1 MRFIFGGLGTC
12 TALVLGNIAG
22 ASEEYGFV
30 ASNLISVFYHE
41 LGHAVIDTMQ
51 VPIFGQEEDAAD
63 VFSILLI
70 DEIFEPESANI
81 IAYDAAFGFH
91 AEAQE
96 NTPAFWDVHGP
107 DEQRY
112 YNLVCIFYGAN
123 PDLREELA
131 QELGLP
137 EERAIRCA
145 EEYELAI
152 DSWGGVLQDM
162 EGGTGKLR
170 LMGPSS
176 DPMYPII
183 RQEIES
189 FNTIFGF
196 PSDVS
201 VTIEKCGEAN
211 AYYDPSEVSITICT
225 EFDAHLRQQFDDL

>member
-1 MRFIFGGLGTC
+1 MRFIFGCLGTC
-12 TALVLGNIAG
+12 AVLVFANFAG
-22 ASEEYGFV
+22 ASEEDDFV
-30 ASNLISVFYHE
+30 TSNLISVVYHE

-51 VPIFGQEEDAAD
+51 VPIFGQEEDAAE

-81 IAYDAAFGFH
+81 IAYHAAFGFH

-131 QELGLP
+131 QELRLP
-137 EERAIRCA
+137 EERAISCP
-145 EEYELAI
+145 EEYELVI
-152 DSWGGVLQDM
+152 DSWGSVLQDM
-162 EGGTGKLR
+162 EKGTGKLR
-170 LMGPSS
+170 VMGPSS
-176 DPMYPII
+176 DPIYSVI

-189 FNTIFGF
+189 VNSIFGF

-201 VTIEKCGEAN
+201 VTIEN
-211 AYYDPSEVSITICT
+211 AERRMPVTICQRYPSR
-225 EFDAHLRQQFDDL
+225 FVPSLMRI

>member
-12 TALVLGNIAG
+12 AALVFANVAG
-22 ASEEYGFV
+22 ASEEDGFV
-30 ASNLISVFYHE
+30 TSNLISVFYHE
-41 LGHAVIDTMQ
+41 LGHAVIDAMQ

-96 NTPAFWDVHGP
+96 NTPTFWDVHGP

-112 YNLVCIFYGAN
+112 YNLVFIFYGAN

-137 EERAIRCA
+137 EERAVSCP

-152 DSWGGVLQDM
+152 DSWGGVLRDM

-170 LMGPSS
+170 LTGPSN
-176 DPMYPII
+176 DPMYSVI

-196 PSDVS
+196 PFDVG

-211 AYYDPSEVSITICT
+211 AFYDPSEESITICT
-225 EFDAHLRQQFDDL
+225 EFDAHLRQQFDNL

>member
-1 MRFIFGGLGTC
+1 MCMRFIFGSLVTC
-12 TALVLGNIAG
+12 AALVLVNIAG
-22 ASEEYGFV
+22 ASEEDGFV
-30 ASNLISVFYHE
+30 TSNLISVFYQE
-41 LGHAVIDTMQ
+41 LGHAVIDIMK

-81 IAYDAAFGFH
+81 IACDAVFGFH
-91 AEAQE
+91 VEAQE
-96 NTPAFWDVHGP
+96 NAPAFWDVHGP

-123 PDLREELA
+123 PDLQEDLA
-131 QELGLP
+131 HELGLQ
-137 EERAIRCA
+137 EERPISCQ

-152 DSWGGVLQDM
+152 DSWGGVFQDM

-170 LMGPSS
+170 LTGASS
-176 DPMYPII
+176 DPIYPII

-189 FNTIFGF
+189 FNVIFGF

-201 VTIEKCGEAN
+201 VMIEKCGEAN
-211 AYYDPSEVSITICT
+211 AYYDPS
-225 EFDAHLRQQFDDL
+225 

>member
-1 MRFIFGGLGTC
+1 MRFIFGCLGTC
-12 TALVLGNIAG
+12 AVLVFANFAG
-22 ASEEYGFV
+22 ASEEDGFV
-30 ASNLISVFYHE
+30 TSNLISVVYHE

-63 VFSILLI
+63 VFSMLLI

-96 NTPAFWDVHGP
+96 NTPAFWDAHGP

-112 YNLVCIFYGAN
+112 HYLVCIFYGAN
-123 PDLREELA
+123 PDLRKELA
-131 QELGLP
+131 QELRLP
-137 EERAIRCA
+137 EECAISCA

-162 EGGTGKLR
+162 EEGTGKLR

-176 DPMYPII
+176 DPMYSAI
-183 RQEIES
+183 RQEIEG
-189 FNTIFGF
+189 FNSIFGF

-201 VTIEKCGEAN
+201 VTIEKCGAAN
-211 AYYDPSEVSITICT
+211 AYYDLSEVSITICT
-225 EFDAHLRQQFDDL
+225 EFDAHLRQQFDNL

>member
-1 MRFIFGGLGTC
+1 M
-12 TALVLGNIAG
+12 LVFANFAG
-22 ASEEYGFV
+22 ASEEDGFV
-30 ASNLISVFYHE
+30 TSNLISVVYHE

-63 VFSILLI
+63 VFSILLV
-70 DEIFEPESANI
+70 DEIFELESTNI

-91 AEAQE
+91 SEAQE

-112 YNLVCIFYGAN
+112 HNLVCIFYGAK
-123 PDLREELA
+123 PDLRKELA
-131 QELGLP
+131 QELRLP
-137 EERAIRCA
+137 EERAISCA

-162 EGGTGKLR
+162 GEGMGKLR

-176 DPMYPII
+176 DPMYSAI

-189 FNTIFGF
+189 FNSIFGF
-196 PSDVS
+196 PYDVS
-201 VTIEKCGEAN
+201 VTIEKCGVAN
-211 AYYDPSEVSITICT
+211 AYYDLSEVSITICT
-225 EFDAHLRQQFDDL
+225 EFDAHLRQQFDNL

>member
-1 MRFIFGGLGTC
+1 M
-12 TALVLGNIAG
+12 LVFANFAG
-22 ASEEYGFV
+22 ASEEDGFV
-30 ASNLISVFYHE
+30 TSNLISFVYHK

-70 DEIFEPESANI
+70 DEIFEPEIANI

-131 QELGLP
+131 QELGFQKTVQ
-137 EERAIRCA
+137 
-145 EEYELAI
+145 
-152 DSWGGVLQDM
+152 SVVQWNM
-162 EGGTGKLR
+162 NW
-170 LMGPSS
+170 PSTAREAF
-176 DPMYPII
+176 YKTW
-183 RQEIES
+183 RKARES
-189 FNTIFGF
+189 C
-196 PSDVS
+196 V
-201 VTIEKCGEAN
+201 
-211 AYYDPSEVSITICT
+211 
-225 EFDAHLRQQFDDL
+225 

>member
-12 TALVLGNIAG
+12 AALVFANFAG
-22 ASEEYGFV
+22 ASEEDGFV
-30 ASNLISVFYHE
+30 TSNLISVFYHE

-131 QELGLP
+131 QELRLP
-137 EERAIRCA
+137 EERAISCA

-170 LMGPSS
+170 LTGPSS
-176 DPMYPII
+176 DPM
-183 RQEIES
+183 
-189 FNTIFGF
+189 
-196 PSDVS
+196 
-201 VTIEKCGEAN
+201 
-211 AYYDPSEVSITICT
+211 
-225 EFDAHLRQQFDDL
+225 